1 MYLCFSENKIVFQ
14 RPKQHFYR
22 ICDKPKVIIMKKFSI
37 TLLIAVVTLSCVS
50 KKKYIALQQENGEI
64 KSELQKT
71 RVAKEDLE
79 AKFDKIQARV
89 ETYNSKIA
97 SLKQE
102 NDVKLDAV
110 GNVAVISNDTKL
122 KMRETL
128 KNVDAEK
135 LAQAETLKDS
145 MNLAVAY
152 NLEKAISESN
162 IDEDEDFA
170 VNINETVV
178 MISIADN
185 MLFNTG
191 SYRLS
196 PKADTVLKKLADV
209 INSEP
214 SLDIMVEGHTDA
226 RTINT
231 EFLADNW
238 DLSVMRATSVVRK
251 LQEKYNVSPEQ
262 LIAAGR
268 SSYQPI
274 AENDSRENRAKNRRT
289 KIIILPN
296 IDKFFALMSENDTTI
311 AEHNILD

>member
-1 MYLCFSENKIVFQ
+1 
-14 RPKQHFYR
+14 
-22 ICDKPKVIIMKKFSI
+22 MKKISI
-37 TLLIAVVTLSCVS
+37 LLLVTIFTVSCVS

-79 AKFDKIQARV
+79 AKFDKIQSRV
-89 ETYNSKIA
+89 EAYNSKIA

-102 NDVKLDAV
+102 NNTKLDAV
-110 GNVAVISNDTKL
+110 GNIAVMSNASKEN
-122 KMRETL
+122 MRETL
-128 KNVDAEK
+128 KNVDANK
-135 LAQAETLKDS
+135 LAQAKTLKDS

-152 NLEKAISESN
+152 NLEKTISESN
-162 IDEDEDFA
+162 MNEDDDFA

-185 MLFNTG
+185 MLFNSG

-196 PKADTVLKKLADV
+196 SKADTVLQKLADV

-214 SLDIMVEGHTDA
+214 SLDVMVEGHTDS

-231 EFLADNW
+231 GHIADNW
-238 DLSVMRATSVVRK
+238 DLSVLRSTSVVRK
-251 LQEKYNVSPEQ
+251 LQEKYNVAPEK

-274 AENDSRENRAKNRRT
+274 AENDSRENRSKNRRT
-289 KIIILPN
+289 RIIILPN
-296 IDKFFALMSENDTTI
+296 IDKFFALMSENDNTI
-311 AEHNILD
+311 AENNILD